1 MIKAAIGGFFHET
14 NTYATASMGST
25 TAGTMIIRRGQAIL
39 DQIKGT
45 NVQGGYVDAFLEK
58 GYELAPTAFYF
69 FDKSFGTV
77 DAATY
82 ARAKD
87 EILQGIRDAMPLDV
101 VILIN
106 HGAGVVEGTPDLE
119 GDLAAAVRE
128 LVGPEVKIVGTLD
141 LHGKCSA
148 QSAASFDFLNAC
160 HLYPHND
167 INARNREVVEYLP
180 GLLSGKLLPTL
191 HVEHLPIAFA
201 VCTTDKGTI
210 AAEILERVR
219 AMQQRPEVLD
229 CSVLH
234 GFPYQDSEFV
244 GMYVMVTTD
253 NDVALA
259 QHCAAELANWIWAN
273 RQCCLFQGHSC
284 EQALAR
290 AEQALAAQGR
300 TLCRTEEPDPAMQA
314 YGFLP
319 DEQRQGP
326 VVICDY
332 GDNPGSG
339 GAGDN
344 THLLKAMLDAR
355 VEQACMLA
363 IRDPATVQQA
373 ISAGVGATIEVH
385 LGGKIDHPRG
395 GDPITGEAYVKS
407 ISDGRIKGRGVDKGM
422 NWDVGP
428 SVRLITG
435 GIDVVVMAGAVQTFD
450 DSLGRA
456 HGIVAQEYRLVALKS
471 ANHFREYYRDI
482 ACEIIVA
489 DAPGLG
495 AGDVTLF
502 QYTQAPFAV
511 FPHDAAACYPITER
525 SRHESGSM

>member
-14 NTYATASMGST
+14 NTYATESMGST
-25 TAGTMIIRRGQAIL
+25 TADKMIIRSGQALL

-58 GYELAPTAFYF
+58 GYELAPTVFYF

-82 ARAKD
+82 ALARE
-87 EILQGIRDAMPLDV
+87 EILAGIRDAMPLDV

-106 HGAGVVEGTPDLE
+106 HGAGVVDGTPDLE
-119 GDLAAAVRE
+119 GDMAAAVRE
-128 LVGPEVKIVGTLD
+128 LVGQGVKIVGTLD

-167 INARNREVVEYLP
+167 INARNREVVEHIP
-180 GLLSGKLLPTL
+180 DMLSGALLPTL

-201 VCTTDKGTI
+201 VCTTDPGTI
-210 AAEILERVR
+210 AADILVR
-219 AMQQRPEVLD
+219 ARDMQQRPGVLD

-244 GMYVMVTTD
+244 GMYVMVTTA

-259 QHCAAELANWIWAN
+259 KQCAVELANWIWEN
-273 RQCCLFQGHSC
+273 RQRCLFQGDTC
-284 EQALAR
+284 EQALGR

-300 TLCRTEEPDPAMQA
+300 TLCRTEEPDPGTQA

-319 DEQRQGP
+319 DEHRQGP

-339 GAGDN
+339 AAGDT
-344 THLLKAMLDAR
+344 THLLQAMLDAGL
-355 VEQACMLA
+355 EQACMLA

-373 ISAGVGATIEVH
+373 IGAGVGAMIDVQ

-407 ISDGRIKGRGVDKGM
+407 IADGKIKGRGVDKGM

-428 SVRLITG
+428 SVRLLIG
-435 GIDVVVMAGAVQTFD
+435 GIDVVVMAGAIQTFD

-456 HGIVAQEYRLVALKS
+456 HGIVAEEYRVVALKS

-489 DAPGLG
+489 DTPGLG
-495 AGDVTLF
+495 AGNVRLCH
-502 QYTQAPFAV
+502 YTQVPFPV
-511 FPHDAAACYPITER
+511 FPHAGNTCYPI
-525 SRHESGSM
+525 SRGTSSGANL